1 MSNSIKQELHELV
14 DKCDNEILLE
24 EARELLQ
31 SSNDWW
37 DELSETDRN
46 LVMESEV
53 QYSKG
58 DFINHRDLMQRFK
71 YHRSETRL

>member
-14 DKCDNEILLE
+14 EKCDNEILLE

-31 SSNDWW
+31 SGKDWW

-58 DFINHRDLMQRFK
+58 DFINHQELLQRFEEWK
-71 YHRSETRL
+71 KK

>member
-1 MSNSIKQELHELV
+1 MSNPIKQELHELV

-31 SSNDWW
+31 SGKDWW
-37 DELSETDRN
+37 EDLTDTDRN
-46 LVMESEV
+46 LIMESEV

-58 DFINHRDLMQRFK
+58 DFIDHKQLMQRFEEWK
-71 YHRSETRL
+71 KK

>member
-14 DKCDNEILLE
+14 EKCDNEILLE
-24 EARELLQ
+24 EARELLE
-31 SSNDWW
+31 SDKDCW

-58 DFINHRDLMQRFK
+58 DFINHKELMQRFEEWK
-71 YHRSETRL
+71 KK

>member
-14 DKCDNEILLE
+14 EKCDNEILLE
-24 EARELLQ
+24 EARELLE
-31 SSNDWW
+31 SDKDCW

-58 DFINHRDLMQRFK
+58 DFINHKELMLRFEEWK
-71 YHRSETRL
+71 KK

>member
-14 DKCDNEILLE
+14 EKCDNEILLE

-31 SSNDWW
+31 SGKDWW

-53 QYSKG
+53 QYSKE
-58 DFINHRDLMQRFK
+58 DFINHKELLQRFEDWEK
-71 YHRSETRL
+71 K